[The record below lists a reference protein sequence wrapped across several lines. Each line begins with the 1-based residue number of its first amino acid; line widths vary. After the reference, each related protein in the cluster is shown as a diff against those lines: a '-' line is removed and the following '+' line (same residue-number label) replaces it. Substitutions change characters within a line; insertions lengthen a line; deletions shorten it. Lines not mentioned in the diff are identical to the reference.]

1 MPCFDGMHC
10 VDFLMSE
17 SSEGSLPIAVGDFVA
32 VHARTSRGMPHVDTR
47 KRGCGCWWRRQRL
60 RLWQAV

>member
-17 SSEGSLPIAVGDFVA
+17 STVGAFVVVVGDFVA
-32 VHARTSRGMPHVDTR
+32 VRARTS
-47 KRGCGCWWRRQRL
+47 
-60 RLWQAV
+60 